1 MRRKTGRRSERM
13 ISVQNLTK
21 MYTKDNAAVSDVD
34 FKVGEGEIVAL
45 LGPSGCGKTTIL
57 RCIAGFEQPTTGEIY
72 IDNHLVSNGEKGLLT
87 PVENRGL
94 GFVHQSYAL
103 WPHRT
108 VYKNVAYP
116 LELRKRSRKEIDE
129 KVRKTLHIVR
139 LESYA
144 DRFPSELSGGEQQRV
159 ALARSL
165 VYDPSAILLDEPLSN
180 LDAKLREQTRFELR
194 RIFKELHISALYVTH
209 DQSEA
214 LAIADRCIVMEKG
227 RIQQIGTP
235 IELYTQPSCAFVA
248 DFMGSSNIFRGTV
261 NTVDPQDIDVQWAT
275 LQYTCPVSFDGGK
288 DIMVCIRP
296 KDISLDHNDR
306 QKDNTFQ
313 AKITVKTFA
322 GDFYKFLVTPLKR
335 PDLEILV
342 HVYDY
347 EKAVNM
353 AEGET
358 VYISFPAP
366 FCRLI
371 PI

>member
-1 MRRKTGRRSERM
+1 M
-13 ISVQNLTK
+13 ISVRNLTK
-21 MYTKDNAAVSDVD
+21 MYTNDAAAAKDVSFEVD
-34 FKVGEGEIVAL
+34 RGEIVAL

-57 RCIAGFEQPTTGEIY
+57 RCIAGFEQPTSGEIH
-72 IDNHLVSNGEKGLLT
+72 IDSHLVSSGEKGLLT

-103 WPHRT
+103 WPHKT

-116 LELRKRSRKEIDE
+116 LELRKRPRKEINE
-129 KVRKTLHIVR
+129 KVRKTLEVVHLDDYV
-139 LESYA
+139 E
-144 DRFPSELSGGEQQRV
+144 RFPSELSGGEQQRV

-227 RIQQIGTP
+227 QIQQIGTS
-235 IELYTQPSCAFVA
+235 IELYTQPNCAFVA
-248 DFMGSSNIFRGTV
+248 DFMGSSNILRGTASA
-261 NTVDPQDIDVQWAT
+261 TDSQSIDMQWTTFRYVCQA
-275 LQYTCPVSFDGGK
+275 PSDSGK
-288 DIMVCIRP
+288 DVMVCIRP
-296 KDISLDHNDR
+296 KDISLERTDPHR
-306 QKDNTFQ
+306 ENTFQ
-313 AKITVKTFA
+313 AKIIVKTFA
-322 GDFYKFLVTPLKR
+322 GDFYKFLITPLKKPER
-335 PDLEILV
+335 EVLV

-347 EKAVNM
+347 EKAVSM

-358 VYISFPAP
+358 IYVSFPAP
-366 FCRLI
+366 FCRMI
-371 PI
+371 EA

>member
-1 MRRKTGRRSERM
+1 METM
-13 ISVQNLTK
+13 ISVRNLTK
-21 MYTKDNAAVSDVD
+21 IYAKAVAAANNVSFEV
-34 FKVGEGEIVAL
+34 EQGEIIAL

-72 IDNHLVSNGEKGLLT
+72 IDNHLVSSGEKGLLT

-108 VYKNVAYP
+108 VFKNVAYP
-116 LELRKRSRKEIDE
+116 LELRKRPRKEIQE
-129 KVRKTLHIVR
+129 KVRKTLDVVH
-139 LESYA
+139 LEKYA

-194 RIFKELHISALYVTH
+194 RIFKELRISALYVTH
-209 DQSEA
+209 DQGEA
-214 LAIADRCIVMEKG
+214 LAIADRCIVMERG
-227 RIQQIGTP
+227 VIQQIGTS
-235 IELYTQPSCAFVA
+235 IELYTQPNCAFVA
-248 DFMGSSNIFRGTV
+248 DFMGSSNILRGTLGAADSQ
-261 NTVDPQDIDVQWAT
+261 NIDVQWAT
-275 LQYTCPVSFDGGK
+275 FQYGCPTPSDSGENV
-288 DIMVCIRP
+288 MVCIRP
-296 KDISLDHNDR
+296 KDISLDHNDSHR
-306 QKDNTFQ
+306 ENTFQ

-322 GDFYKFLVTPLKR
+322 GDFYKFLITPLKK
-335 PDLEILV
+335 PDVEVLV

-347 EKAVNM
+347 EKAVSM

-358 VYISFPAP
+358 VYVSFPAP

-371 PI
+371 AT

>member
-1 MRRKTGRRSERM
+1 M

-21 MYTKDNAAVSDVD
+21 VYAKEGPAVNDVS
-34 FKVGEGEIVAL
+34 FKVHQGEIVAL

-57 RCIAGFEQPTTGEIY
+57 RCIAGFEQPTSGEVH
-72 IDNHLVSNGEKGLLT
+72 IDDQLVSSGNKGILT

-103 WPHRT
+103 WPHKT

-116 LELRKRSRKEIDE
+116 LELRRRSQKEIRA
-129 KVRKTLHIVR
+129 KVRMILALVH
-139 LESYA
+139 LDGYA
-144 DRFPSELSGGEQQRV
+144 DRLPSELSGGEQQRV

-227 RIQQIGTP
+227 RIQQTGTP
-235 IELYTQPSCAFVA
+235 IDLYTRPGCAFVA
-248 DFMGSSNIFRGTV
+248 DFMGSSNILRGTLCTGDLQ
-261 NTVDPQDIDVQWAT
+261 NIDVQWGT
-275 LQYTCPVSFDGGK
+275 FQHESSLSPNDSK
-288 DIMVCIRP
+288 DVMMCIRP
-296 KDISLDHNDR
+296 KDISLHRNDP
-306 QKDNTFQ
+306 QTANTFQ

-322 GDFYKFLVTPLKR
+322 GDFYKFLVTPLEQ
-335 PDLEILV
+335 PDLEVLV

-347 EKAVNM
+347 EKAVSM
-353 AEGET
+353 SEGQM
-358 VYISFPAP
+358 VYVSFPP
-366 FCRLI
+366 LFCRLI
-371 PI
+371 AT

>member
-1 MRRKTGRRSERM
+1 M
-13 ISVQNLTK
+13 ISARNLTK
-21 MYTKDNAAVSDVD
+21 VYTKDGPAVNDVSFD
-34 FKVGEGEIVAL
+34 VHQGEIVAL

-57 RCIAGFEQPTTGEIY
+57 RCIAGFEQPTNGEVY
-72 IDNHLVSNGEKGLLT
+72 IDDQLVSSGSKGTLT
-87 PVENRGL
+87 PVENRDL

-103 WPHRT
+103 WPHKT

-116 LELRKRSRKEIDE
+116 LELRGRSQKDIHA
-129 KVRKTLHIVR
+129 KVRMTLAVVR
-139 LESYA
+139 LDGYA
-144 DRFPSELSGGEQQRV
+144 DRFPAELSGGEQQRV

-235 IELYTQPSCAFVA
+235 IELYTQPGCAFVA
-248 DFMGSSNIFRGTV
+248 DFMGSSNILRGTL
-261 NTVDPQDIDVQWAT
+261 NTGDLQNIDVQWETFRHECSLPANDNRD
-275 LQYTCPVSFDGGK
+275 S
-288 DIMVCIRP
+288 MMCIRP
-296 KDISLDHNDR
+296 KDISLNQGDPHTG
-306 QKDNTFQ
+306 NTFQ

-322 GDFYKFLVTPLKR
+322 GDFYKFLVAPLKR
-335 PDLEILV
+335 PDLEVLV

-347 EKAVNM
+347 EKAVSM
-353 AEGET
+353 AEGEM
-358 VYISFPAP
+358 VYVSFPAP

-371 PI
+371 PT